1 VDRIRPCCFAR
12 RRVNPA
18 SAPPEF
24 WGKPFES
31 TRKQAGLT
39 QEKTRRK
46 SRTFITNFIGEVE
59 RANMET
65 SLTSMVKIAKA
76 LDVRVRDLVA
86 DL

>member
-1 VDRIRPCCFAR
+1 LLLAR
-12 RRVNPA
+12 RLCQPGLSTA
-18 SAPPEF
+18 EF

-39 QEKTRRK
+39 QEKLAERAD
-46 SRTFITNFIGEVE
+46 FITTSSV
-59 RANMET
+59 RLSAPNMET